1 MNSCEEQLKR
11 LRKQMTQLLIANGE
25 QFVKLQQTNDNNNNF
40 TNATNT
46 FTRND
51 LIRQYGFSPK
61 IAGIVAGKL
70 AKSKRLP
77 NEYSKTTGKLKT
89 RL

>member
-1 MNSCEEQLKR
+1 MNSCEEQLKK
-11 LRKQMTQLLIANGE
+11 LKKQLTQILIANGE
-25 QFVKLQQTNDNNNNF
+25 QFVKQTKTETNNNF
-40 TNATNT
+40 VNVPNK
-46 FTRND
+46 FTRNI

-70 AKSKRLP
+70 KTSKRLP
-77 NEYSKTTGKLKT
+77 NEYSKKNGKLKT